1 MQMREILR
9 QYADQ
14 TQQALAGYL
23 PSADCLQGKVIEA
36 MGYSLLSGGKRIRAA
51 LVLEFARLCSG
62 REPSFALPFAGAME
76 MVHAYSLIHDDLPCM
91 DDDDL
96 RRGKPSCHIAYGET
110 TALLAGDALLSLAF
124 ETMAQ
129 TDQSL
134 VSAEASLRCVR
145 ELGFASG
152 ARGMVGGQVID
163 LMMEDREVGEEVLK
177 EMHLGKTGRM
187 IICAARIGCICGGG
201 TSAQLQAATE
211 YAAGIGR
218 VFQIVD
224 DILDVTG
231 DEAILGKPIGSDA
244 QQHKTTYASLLGI
257 EQAGALAEQINRS
270 AKDAV
275 IAEFGA
281 DSGFLTDLADYLL
294 ERKN

>member
-1 MQMREILR
+1 MQMREQLQ
-9 QYADQ
+9 QYAQQ
-14 TQQALAGYL
+14 TQNALAGYL

-51 LVLEFARLCSG
+51 LVLEFARLCSH
-62 REPSFALPFAGAME
+62 RAPAFALPFAGAME

-96 RRGKPSCHIAYGET
+96 RRGKPSCHIAFGET

-124 ETMAQ
+124 ETMTLA
-129 TDQSL
+129 DPAC
-134 VSAEASLRCVR
+134 VSAEASLNCVR

-163 LMMEDREVGEEVLK
+163 LMMEEQQVGEEVLR

-187 IICAARIGCICGGG
+187 IICAARLGCICAGA
-201 TSAQLQAATE
+201 TEDQLRAATD

-231 DEAILGKPIGSDA
+231 DEAVLGKPIGSDA

-257 EQAGALAEQINRS
+257 ENARSLAEEITCS
-270 AKDAV
+270 AKEAV
-275 IAEFGA
+275 RAQFGA
-281 DSGFLTDLADYLL
+281 DADFLTELADYLL
-294 ERKN
+294 ERKS